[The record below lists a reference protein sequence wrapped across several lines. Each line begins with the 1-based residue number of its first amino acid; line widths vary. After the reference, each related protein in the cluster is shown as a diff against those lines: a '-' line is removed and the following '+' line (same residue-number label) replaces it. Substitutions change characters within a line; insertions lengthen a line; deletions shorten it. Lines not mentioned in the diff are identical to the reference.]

1 MLFCMRK
8 MCPAGEVVVFD
19 MKLGFR
25 KWRVKNFTA
34 GPIDVSFQTFD
45 ECDST
50 RISPEWEQVIA
61 DRDRRTGNY
70 KTTRRICVR
79 AVQTGTVEIIAEG

>member
-8 MCPAGEVVVFD
+8 TCPAGEVIAFE
-19 MKLGFR
+19 MPLSFR

-34 GPIDVSFQTFD
+34 GPVDVSFQTFD

-61 DRDRRTGNY
+61 DRDWRTGKY
-70 KTTRRICVR
+70 KTARHICVR
-79 AVQTGTVEIIAEG
+79 AARTGEVEVIAEG